1 MTAVCSRITSPAYKL
16 HSRQCVVAV
25 SSLTSD
31 ITWGRSSDILHVTYV
46 VRERRM
52 DMLPSVLWWVPVVLF
67 TVVGMVHVARLV
79 NGVLVWHRQTRRAEI
94 RAHIAAAE
102 IQRMLSG
109 RARSLNNGH

>member
-1 MTAVCSRITSPAYKL
+1 
-16 HSRQCVVAV
+16 
-25 SSLTSD
+25 
-31 ITWGRSSDILHVTYV
+31 
-46 VRERRM
+46 M

-67 TVVGMVHVARLV
+67 TVVGMVQVVRLV